1 MIFAIVLVLALITG
15 ITVEFYENIIYYTF
29 PAVLI
34 LIAID
39 CIIDTKRVDHD
50 GTKTRND

>member
-1 MIFAIVLVLALITG
+1 MIFAIVLALALITG

-34 LIAID
+34 LIVID
-39 CIIDTKRVDHD
+39 CILDYRKVDHD